1 MAIVYSIDE
10 ELDQISYEWLIQNHP
25 ALLHAMTKDINAGRQ
40 PADLRRRVLERTGRY
55 ELALRCEQAARWL
68 VRLKAAE

>member
-1 MAIVYSIDE
+1 MAKVFSIDE
-10 ELDQISYEWLIQNHP
+10 ELDEISYEWLIQNHP
-25 ALLHAMTKDINAGRQ
+25 ALLHAMARDVDAGRM
-40 PADLRRRVLERTGRY
+40 PADLRHRVLERTGRY